1 MRKLI
6 EKKKTENNELFLK
19 TGSGKK
25 YAETD
30 QKN

>member
-6 EKKKTENNELFLK
+6 EKKTENNELFLK